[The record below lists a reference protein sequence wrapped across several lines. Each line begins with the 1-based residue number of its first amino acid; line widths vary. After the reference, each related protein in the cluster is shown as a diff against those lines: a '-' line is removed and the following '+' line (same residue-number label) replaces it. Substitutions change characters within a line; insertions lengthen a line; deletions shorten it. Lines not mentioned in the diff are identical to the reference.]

1 MHMTRHQLFLGRYD
15 AGIEIRV
22 ARGADAYTV
31 DVTADRGRPMMLHWA
46 VNEWQLPPQ
55 DSWPSG
61 TNQVIPGTPRSGHV
75 GTIKFDR
82 MRRLYAQFG
91 ESAHFANQE

>member
-1 MHMTRHQLFLGRYD
+1 MGHPVAKTTHMSALTALCAGRCD

-22 ARGADAYTV
+22 SRSANAYTV
-31 DVTADRGRPMMLHWA
+31 DVTADPVRPMVLHWA

-61 TNQVIPGTPRSGHV
+61 TNQVTWSLGPASISSFTWCDGGP
-75 GTIKFDR
+75 I
-82 MRRLYAQFG
+82 
-91 ESAHFANQE
+91 

>member
-1 MHMTRHQLFLGRYD
+1 MCMRRYD

-22 ARGADAYTV
+22 SRGADAYTV
-31 DVTADRGRPMMLHWA
+31 DVTADPVRPMMLHWA

-61 TNQVIPGTPRSGHV
+61 TNQVTLATLSCLIS
-75 GTIKFDR
+75 
-82 MRRLYAQFG
+82 MMRLYG
-91 ESAHFANQE
+91 